1 MAGDQTVRTRP
12 LLNLI
17 LHDDALSRGLEEAE
31 ARVLV
36 EWLADWAE
44 RYAGAAT
51 EESDALARIER
62 LRRRGRAIRQF
73 VTLWCHEHDE
83 AAAIQ
88 LASSERFTWPLPE
101 SDADPWELM
110 QDIVQ
115 WEERELGERRGVS
128 LARVAA

>member
-1 MAGDQTVRTRP
+1 MRTRP

-17 LHDDALSRGLEEAE
+17 LHDEALARGLEEAE
-31 ARVLV
+31 ARILV
-36 EWLADWAE
+36 EWLADWAQRIADRSVQE
-44 RYAGAAT
+44 A
-51 EESDALARIER
+51 DALPKIEH

-73 VTLWCHEHDE
+73 VSLWCHEHDE

-88 LASSERFTWPLPE
+88 LASAERFTWPLPE

-115 WEERELGERRGVS
+115 WEERR
-128 LARVAA
+128 LAA